1 MRLALRVYLT
11 ERTMDTSEFFNTVV
25 KRNYEEFTNNPNDF
39 RSLWNAIVSMNTVA
53 EYMALEQ
60 LQYAQVPR
68 EKLDATAKQI
78 RDKDQ
83 SLIDLKSCAA
93 ALKRVRKTTR
103 SNKQGSFT
111 VTVPS
116 TIASPMDITTWT
128 FGGYDLVNVA
138 QRAFR
143 ALSALVP

>member
-11 ERTMDTSEFFNTVV
+11 ERTMDASEFFNTVV

-83 SLIDLKSCAA
+83 SLIDLKSCAE
-93 ALKRVRKTTR
+93 ALKHVRKTTR
-103 SNKQGSFT
+103 SNKQGSFH
-111 VTVPS
+111 VPETS
-116 TIASPMDITTWT
+116 TIVPPIKKPPWT
-128 FGGYDLVNVA
+128 FGRYDLVNGA

-143 ALSALVP
+143 PLSALVQ

>member
-1 MRLALRVYLT
+1 
-11 ERTMDTSEFFNTVV
+11 MDASEFFNTVV
-25 KRNYEEFTNNPNDF
+25 KRNYEEFTGRSDDF
-39 RSLWNAIVSMNTVA
+39 RLLWNAIVSMNTVA

-83 SLIDLKSCAA
+83 SLIDLKSCAE
-93 ALKRVRKTTR
+93 ALKHVRKTTR

-111 VTVPS
+111 VTVTS
-116 TIASPMDITTWT
+116 TIASPIDITTWT
-128 FGGYDLVNVA
+128 FGPYDLANVA

>member
-11 ERTMDTSEFFNTVV
+11 ERTMDTREFFNTVV
-25 KRNYEEFTNNPNDF
+25 KRNYDEFTKNPNDF

-68 EKLDATAKQI
+68 EKLDAIAKQI

-83 SLIDLKSCAA
+83 SLVDLKSCAE
-93 ALKRVRKTTR
+93 ALKHVRKTTR

-111 VTVPS
+111 ITVSS
-116 TIASPMDITTWT
+116 TIASPIDVTTWT
-128 FGGYDLVNVA
+128 FGRYDLY
-138 QRAFR
+138 QIP
-143 ALSALVP
+143 LI

>member
-1 MRLALRVYLT
+1 
-11 ERTMDTSEFFNTVV
+11 MDASEFFNTVV

-68 EKLDATAKQI
+68 EKLDATAEQI
-78 RDKDQ
+78 RAKDKT
-83 SLIDLKSCAA
+83 CAA
-93 ALKRVRKTTR
+93 ALKHVRKTTR

-111 VTVPS
+111 VTVTS
-116 TIASPMDITTWT
+116 TIASPIDITTWT
-128 FGGYDLVNVA
+128 FGRYDLVDVA
-138 QRAFR
+138 HRAF
-143 ALSALVP
+143 SALNAFPELS